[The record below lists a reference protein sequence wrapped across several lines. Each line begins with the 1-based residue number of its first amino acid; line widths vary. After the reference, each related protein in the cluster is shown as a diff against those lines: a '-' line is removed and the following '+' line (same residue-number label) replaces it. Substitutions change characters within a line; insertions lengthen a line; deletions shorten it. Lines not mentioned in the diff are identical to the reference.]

1 MGSVVPKQATVE
13 RTQKDHHDVLRG
25 VRRHR
30 CRWWSLGVKVEYASI
45 SLAGSEHAHYVV
57 SVKPQ
62 LELTALDCP
71 DPLALA
77 DFYARVTGMEIE
89 PLDGEDPG
97 EIEWVRLLNEGMPT
111 LAFQRVEN
119 YVAPTWPEGPVPQQ
133 LHLDFIVDDL
143 DEGERHIL
151 EQGAT
156 KHSFQPGAD
165 QPGDTFRVY
174 LDPVGHPFC
183 LVLPY

>member
-1 MGSVVPKQATVE
+1 MTRIPARSSGCVSRTKVCPHSRSNASRTTSRQPGPRVP
-13 RTQKDHHDVLRG
+13 
-25 VRRHR
+25 
-30 CRWWSLGVKVEYASI
+30 Y
-45 SLAGSEHAHYVV
+45 
-57 SVKPQ
+57 
-62 LELTALDCP
+62 
-71 DPLALA
+71 
-77 DFYARVTGMEIE
+77 
-89 PLDGEDPG
+89 
-97 EIEWVRLLNEGMPT
+97 
-111 LAFQRVEN
+111 
-119 YVAPTWPEGPVPQQ
+119 PEQ

>member
-1 MGSVVPKQATVE
+1 VGSVVPKQATVE

-30 CRWWSLGVKVEYASI
+30 CRWWSVGVKVEYASI